1 MTVWKLAERLRIAVV
16 GLPLALGGCDKE
28 PRQSAPRA
36 IVIIDAG
43 QRDAP
48 APAPDAELDAAAPA
62 DAAPAPIASVRLPPL
77 RACSEGSW
85 CAPHGQAA
93 SHASTRAADFQ
104 GCATDLRMR
113 KNSQDF
119 SLVISRS
126 RTKAKQDAG
135 QDLCC
140 YTWSARCKATPGR
153 ALLDRGAVVLAELL
167 GGPLPPGGDDD
178 RARTWAERGLGEH
191 ASIAAFARAASELAA
206 VDAPPALL
214 AATVRAGRDEVAH
227 ARGCFALASR
237 HAGARIQPGP
247 LPALAARPGG
257 LAAIAHDSFLEGCVH
272 ETLSVPAA
280 LDWQRHASPEER
292 PLLARIIRD
301 ETRHAELAWRTVAW
315 AVAAGGPE
323 ARDALADAAARAR
336 ADFAAHPAW
345 PILVEPTLALI

>member
-48 APAPDAELDAAAPA
+48 APSPDAELDAAAPA
-62 DAAPAPIASVRLPPL
+62 PDATAPIASVRLPRL
-77 RACSEGSW
+77 GACTEGSW
-85 CAPHGQAA
+85 CAPHAQAA
-93 SHASTRAADFQ
+93 RHASTRAADFQ

-119 SLVISRS
+119 SLIISRS

-140 YTWSARCKATPGR
+140 YSWSEPCKAIPGR
-153 ALLDRGAVVLAELL
+153 ALLDRGVAVLADLV
-167 GGPLPPGGDDD
+167 GGPPDDSL
-178 RARTWAERGLGEH
+178 ARTWAERGLGEH
-191 ASIAAFARAASELAA
+191 ASIAAFARAATELGAA
-206 VDAPPALL
+206 DAPPALL
-214 AATVRAGRDEVAH
+214 AATLRAGRDEVAH
-227 ARGCFALASR
+227 ARGCFALASH
-237 HAGARIQPGP
+237 HAGTTIRPGP

-257 LAAIAHDSFLEGCVH
+257 LAAIAHNSFLEGCVH

-280 LDWQRHASPEER
+280 LDWQRNAGPAEQ

-323 ARDALADAAARAR
+323 ARDAVADAAQQAR

-345 PILVEPTLALI
+345 AILVEPTLALI